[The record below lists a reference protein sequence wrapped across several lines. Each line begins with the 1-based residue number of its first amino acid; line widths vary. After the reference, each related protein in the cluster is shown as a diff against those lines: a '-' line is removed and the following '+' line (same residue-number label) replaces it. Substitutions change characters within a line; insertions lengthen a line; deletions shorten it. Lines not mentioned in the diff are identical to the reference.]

1 MGKSFKFD
9 RDGDEGYTDRSAMKR
24 QRRMEKHTRRSRR
37 QDAIPAE
44 AEGEDEFDVMATID

>member
-1 MGKSFKFD
+1 MSKSFKFD
-9 RDGDEGYTDRSAMKR
+9 RDGEDGYNDRGAMKR
-24 QRRMEKHTRRSRR
+24 QRKQEKHTRRNRR